1 MIATAILGAVVL
13 SSCSHD
19 DYYYSEENMEKSIN
33 EKYVI
38 AFENTFGK
46 VGPNVDWGF
55 SSKKANTRTFTRT
68 VDTYASYRGNIQPTI
83 SFPTDCDAS
92 NFLDAVPTAYM
103 GSWSWFLFH

>member
-1 MIATAILGAVVL
+1 MNQKSHSGIKVIATAILGAVVL

-55 SSKKANTRTFTRT
+55 SNKNAGTRSFTRA
-68 VDTYASYRGNIQPTI
+68 VGTYAQYKGNMQPTLNPP
-83 SFPTDCDAS
+83 FPTDCNSS
-92 NFLDAVPTAYM
+92 NFLM
-103 GSWSWFLFH
+103 L